1 MGYRKIPTIYTLDDI
16 EGEEGLIV
24 RMKAIKVGALRKVM
38 KATSNKGDS
47 SDESMEEVIALMAKS
62 LVSWNLEDEKGKPVP
77 ANAKGIDDQELELLM
92 AIMEAWMDAMIGVDE
107 DLGKGSTSGA
117 SSPAPPLTMEAL

>member
-16 EGEEGLIV
+16 KGEEGLIV

-38 KATSNKGDS
+38 KATSNRGDS

-77 ANAKGIDDQELELLM
+77 ANAKGIDDQELELLL